1 MIHQAGDSWHTQNI
15 QINKIIG
22 ENEKR
27 GFYFTEKEH
36 TEFLANPIH
45 EFTITMRLEYLVVPE
60 SKEVLKR
67 WVTSKGY
74 KSQPERAVNDQIWNN
89 LNNQINILIVLDYNP
104 KYKINIHE
112 ASDISKYLKKDM
124 NGEYANLPCK

>member
-112 ASDISKYLKKDM
+112 LILI
-124 NGEYANLPCK
+124 